1 MSSLQ
6 PVNPCRPVITLP
18 GHGHSL
24 MAGWRWS
31 SLLTSRSCHSSRR
44 RSMLQPLNVD
54 WPLICLSTS
63 AATSAGARSLITVTT
78 GRTCLIWLGFAI
90 NARGSICG
98 TPYLCFIK
106 DYPQSCQS
114 RCCCH
119 SSTSP
124 SLLCAALRYSTPS
137 ATMGAAA
144 SWPGI
149 PVWNSQRGTRP
160 PTLSRLISVS
170 GE

>member
-1 MSSLQ
+1 MIALNVCPSCYHQCVVSSLQ

-24 MAGWRWS
+24 MADRRWS

-90 NARGSICG
+90 NARGSIYG

-119 SSTSP
+119 IARLP
-124 SLLCAALRYSTPS
+124 IVVVVAALSNKP
-137 ATMGAAA
+137 
-144 SWPGI
+144 
-149 PVWNSQRGTRP
+149 
-160 PTLSRLISVS
+160 
-170 GE
+170 E

>member
-1 MSSLQ
+1 MIALNVCPSCYHQCVVSSLQ

-24 MAGWRWS
+24 MAGRRWS

-78 GRTCLIWLGFAI
+78 GRTCLIWFGFII

-124 SLLCAALRYSTPS
+124 SLLCAALS
-137 ATMGAAA
+137 
-144 SWPGI
+144 
-149 PVWNSQRGTRP
+149 NKH
-160 PTLSRLISVS
+160 
-170 GE
+170 E